1 MQMLED
7 APGVGAGSGAVVE
20 VRDVVGGHL
29 AFGALVGSSPDAV
42 SCFCPLLAGYVHCGR
57 DSPVS
62 RCAVGSPNIFAQGSF
77 LGRYGC

>member
-7 APGVGAGSGAVVE
+7 APGAGAGSGAVVE

-42 SCFCPLLAGYVHCGR
+42 SCFCPLHCGR
-57 DSPVS
+57 GSPVS
-62 RCAVGSPNIFAQGSF
+62 RCAVGAANLFAQG
-77 LGRYGC
+77 